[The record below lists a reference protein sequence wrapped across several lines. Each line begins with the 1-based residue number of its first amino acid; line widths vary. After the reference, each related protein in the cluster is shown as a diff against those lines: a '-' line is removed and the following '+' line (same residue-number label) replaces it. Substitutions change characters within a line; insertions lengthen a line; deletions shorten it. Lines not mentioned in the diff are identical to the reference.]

1 MIDASVRKSNIC
13 WNIRENPTDVTIHV
27 TKKVKSGGGFEE
39 VKSQIGPLT
48 VRVYVGSR
56 PPKAEIISERAG
68 RKEVSE
74 SYSLLA
80 DYTANLP
87 SGPDITQEFEAYL
100 HGKFRITSVHPQ
112 IVQNEICGYICELE
126 RTK

>member
-1 MIDASVRKSNIC
+1 MIDAAVRKAHIG
-13 WNIRENPTDVTIHV
+13 WNIRQNPTEVTIGV
-27 TKKVKSGGGFEE
+27 TQKVKSGGGFEE
-39 VKSQIGPLT
+39 IKSQIGPLT
-48 VRVYVGSR
+48 ARIFVESR
-56 PPKAEIISERAG
+56 ERAEIVSEKAG
-68 RKEVSE
+68 RKEVSD

-87 SGPDITQEFEAYL
+87 SGPDVTQEFEAYP

-112 IVQNEICGYICELE
+112 IVQNEICGYVCDLE

>member
-1 MIDASVRKSNIC
+1 MIDAAVRKAHIG
-13 WNIRENPTDVTIHV
+13 WNIRQNPTEVTIRV
-27 TKKVKSGGGFEE
+27 IQKVKSGGGFEE

-48 VRVYVGSR
+48 VRIFVESR
-56 PPKAEIISERAG
+56 ERAEIVSEQAG
-68 RKEVSE
+68 RKEVSD

-87 SGPDITQEFEAYL
+87 SGPDVTQEFEAYP

-112 IVQNEICGYICELE
+112 IVQNEVCGYVCDLE